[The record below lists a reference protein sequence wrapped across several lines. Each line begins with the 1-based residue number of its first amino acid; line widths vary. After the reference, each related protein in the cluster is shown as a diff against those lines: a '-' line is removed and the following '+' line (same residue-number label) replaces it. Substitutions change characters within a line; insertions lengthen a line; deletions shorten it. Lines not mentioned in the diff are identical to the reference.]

1 MSSFPSFI
9 GYTSHFAFAY
19 TTAFGFQV
27 ILLLPLP
34 LLTSISIQL
43 QQVRTHRSQIVRK
56 KKLYLISLPLNH
68 LQRFQEIKDVFIRES
83 ESPTKESF
91 TCGIPSASSDSLP
104 ISCKTLTGKISQTKF
119 NWHSALYSTWVEKS
133 KAGILESCCYGDIA
147 FVKYFTKLGFLNEV
161 FAMKFSF
168 SS

>member
-1 MSSFPSFI
+1 MVTGLYLSESSGSDRQMSSFPGFI
-9 GYTSHFAFAY
+9 GYTLHLAFAY
-19 TTAFGFQV
+19 TTTFGFQV

-56 KKLYLISLPLNH
+56 
-68 LQRFQEIKDVFIRES
+68 EIVSHFIAPQPPTTFSRNKRYVFIMES

-104 ISCKTLTGKISQTKF
+104 ISCKTLAGKMSQTKF
-119 NWHSALYSTWVEKS
+119 N
-133 KAGILESCCYGDIA
+133 
-147 FVKYFTKLGFLNEV
+147 
-161 FAMKFSF
+161 
-168 SS
+168 